1 MTLPILSRQSFQTP
15 CTIEIEH
22 TADHL
27 HAHVELADGLRPEP
41 GDRVLVH
48 GDPIHIPFGERRV
61 LSRVATVERATWI
74 ERLWTRLSATML
86 LTELYEV
93 SFTSRRRL

>member
-1 MTLPILSRQSFQTP
+1 MMPGLSRRSFEMP

-27 HAHVELADGLRPEP
+27 HAHVELAGGIRPEP

-48 GDPIHIPFGERRV
+48 GDPIHIPFGERRI
-61 LSRVATVERATWI
+61 LERSATVERANWL
-74 ERLWTRLSATML
+74 ERAWTKFSATML

-93 SFTSRRRL
+93 SFTPRRRL